1 VTSARVGATSTSV
14 LGLVHS
20 AKAGVGIAALPMA
33 LGEAE
38 PELVRLF
45 GPVPELT
52 RIWRILTTPA
62 LRKTPRVDA
71 FFRFM
76 AAETDALRPILT
88 G

>member
-1 VTSARVGATSTSV
+1 V
-14 LGLVHS
+14 
-20 AKAGVGIAALPMA
+20 
-33 LGEAE
+33 
-38 PELVRLF
+38 F

-71 FFRFM
+71 FFRFI
-76 AAETDALRPILT
+76 AAETATLRPILT